1 MKNALRQGPLIL
13 LLLLCAV
20 FLCFCVGL
28 KTRRVS
34 ADDQEPVS
42 AVPSAERPMPHAEM
56 QPLSAARPTAAV
68 PTEEELRLQDALRIS
83 EAMPSNGVTLFDE
96 DGDSSDWVEL
106 VNISDD
112 PVSLE
117 NCWLSDKERNRMK
130 WQLPALE
137 LAGGERLI
145 IFCSKKDRT
154 EGEYHSS
161 FSLSKAGGEILLS
174 S

>member
-1 MKNALRQGPLIL
+1 MFQDDSFRFPEGPKMKNALRQGPLIL

-34 ADDQEPVS
+34 SADQEPVS

-106 VNISDD
+106 VNTSAD

-117 NCWLSDKERNRMK
+117 NCWLSDKERNR
-130 WQLPALE
+130 
-137 LAGGERLI
+137 
-145 IFCSKKDRT
+145 
-154 EGEYHSS
+154 
-161 FSLSKAGGEILLS
+161 
-174 S
+174 